1 MRCAMPLKSGSS
13 QKTKSSNIGE
23 LVRAFKRTGKIGNT
37 KPRSAKHARVIA
49 AAIAY
54 DKARKA
60 K

>member
-1 MRCAMPLKSGSS
+1 MPLKSGSS